1 MIKDLEQELYVL
13 INIIEYYGYNYED
26 YEERIQ
32 EIESKISILK
42 NLENF

>member
-13 INIIEYYGYNYED
+13 INAIEYYGYSYKD

>member
-32 EIESKISILK
+32 EIKSKISILK